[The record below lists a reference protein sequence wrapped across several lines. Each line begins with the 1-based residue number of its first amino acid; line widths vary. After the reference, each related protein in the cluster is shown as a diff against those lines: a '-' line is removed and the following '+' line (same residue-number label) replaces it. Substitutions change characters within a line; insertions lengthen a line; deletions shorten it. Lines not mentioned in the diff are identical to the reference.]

1 MSDPFE
7 NVYFPDELKR
17 FVKAYGLVA
26 CKCDQTNYAYDKLM
40 GMYKVLDSVE
50 LNRLIHEYITTNS
63 ATELP
68 WHDYS
73 FNIMSKHI
81 STLAPYVEKMG
92 AKEGV
97 IVLKNGTFKTAT
109 MKLYEHSKKNLAI
122 SALPWE
128 YDETATCPRF
138 EQLLEEIGNG
148 DEELRL
154 TLEELCGAALTHCTA
169 PQKLIE
175 IEGDGQNSKSTFL
188 EILRLLA
195 GVAVTADLN
204 LSDLT
209 GDKAF
214 DRYILLNASLGLIHE
229 LPAGLTL
236 EKVMNDNVKKIVC
249 SERLSCERK
258 FKDKVIF
265 TPQVIL
271 CCATNYPLIIDSPSY
286 SLKRRLLILRFT
298 RTFTEEEKDPFLL
311 DKIKAEFSGVINVA
325 LRGYQRL
332 KAQDYVYTY
341 QKKSD
346 AYYDRML
353 RESNPMYSFVSQYV
367 VACPGKRLK
376 NETLL
381 DRYMYWAAMSNVKVT
396 GNLQG
401 VSAQLGN
408 TIEKCGIH
416 FVPRKSNGIRYRD
429 GIALKKI
436 KQ

>member
-1 MSDPFE
+1 MADQFE

-17 FVKAYGLVA
+17 FAKDYGLVA
-26 CKCDQTNYAYDKLM
+26 SKCDQAIYSFTEET
-40 GMYKVLDSVE
+40 GVYKALDPIE
-50 LNRLIHEYITTNS
+50 LNRLIHDYIVNNS
-63 ATELP
+63 YTDLP

-109 MKLYEHSKKNLAI
+109 MKLYKHSKKNFAI

-128 YDETATCPRF
+128 YDKTATCPRF

-154 TLEELCGAALTHCTA
+154 SLEEICGATLTHCTA
-169 PQKLIE
+169 PQKFIE
-175 IEGDGQNSKSTFL
+175 IEGDGQNAKSTFL

-195 GVAVTADLN
+195 GISVTADLN

-258 FKDKVIF
+258 FKDKIIF

-311 DKIKAEFSGVINVA
+311 EKIKAEFSGVINVA

-332 KAQDYVYTY
+332 KAQDYVYSY

-346 AYYDRML
+346 TYYDRML

-367 VACPGKRLK
+367 VACPGKRLN

-381 DRYMYWAAMSNVKVT
+381 ERYIEWADMNNVKVT

-401 VSAQLGN
+401 ISAQLGN

-416 FVPRKSNGIRYRD
+416 FVSRKSNGIRFRE
-429 GIALKKI
+429 GIALRKI
-436 KQ
+436 K

>member
-1 MSDPFE
+1 MADQFE
-7 NVYFPDELKR
+7 NVSFPEELKR
-17 FVKAYGLVA
+17 FVKEYGLVA
-26 CKCDQTNYAYDKLM
+26 SKSDQAIYAFNEVT
-40 GMYKVLDSVE
+40 GVYKVLDPIE
-50 LNRLIHEYITTNS
+50 LNRLIHDYIINNS
-63 ATELP
+63 YTDLP

-73 FNIMSKHI
+73 FTVMSKHI
-81 STLAPYVEKMG
+81 FTIAPYVEKMG

-109 MKLYEHSKKNLAI
+109 MKLYKHSKKNLAI

-148 DEELRL
+148 DEALRL
-154 TLEELCGAALTHCTA
+154 SLEELSGAVLTHCTA
-169 PQKLIE
+169 PQKFIE
-175 IEGDGQNSKSTFL
+175 IEGDGQNAKSTFL

-195 GVAVTADLN
+195 GISVTADLN

-258 FKDKVIF
+258 FKDKIIF

-286 SLKRRLLILRFT
+286 SLKRRLLVLRFT

-311 DKIKAEFSGVINVA
+311 EKIKAEFSGVINVA

-332 KAQDYVYTY
+332 KEQDYVYSY

-353 RESNPMYSFVSQYV
+353 KESNPMYSFVSQYV

-381 DRYMYWAAMSNVKVT
+381 ERYMEWAAMNNVKIT

-408 TIEKCGIH
+408 TVEKCGIH
-416 FVPRKSNGIRYRD
+416 FVSKKSNGIRFRE
-429 GIALKKI
+429 GIALRKI
-436 KQ
+436 K